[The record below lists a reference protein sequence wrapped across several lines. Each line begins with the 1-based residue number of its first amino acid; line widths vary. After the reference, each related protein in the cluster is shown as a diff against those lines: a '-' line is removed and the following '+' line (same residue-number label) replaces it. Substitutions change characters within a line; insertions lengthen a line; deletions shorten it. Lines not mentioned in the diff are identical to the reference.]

1 LPTDEYNTTA
11 VNWRCDVK
19 AKPGIDRA
27 GAETL
32 FRASE
37 ILEDHND
44 VRGAFRCVAIAAASS
59 HGFSQI
65 KLGYMYALG
74 IGTKK
79 DLKRAA
85 HWYRLA
91 YRNGHPIAAFNLAM
105 DRKDQGDRKSAI
117 VWFRKAVAQNY
128 GDAFVA
134 LAKLYTERNATRRQA
149 LALLKRA
156 LRLSMED
163 ISDDSREEAQALLRN
178 MSKEK

>member
-1 LPTDEYNTTA
+1 M
-11 VNWRCDVK
+11 K
-19 AKPGIDRA
+19 AMLGIDRA
-27 GAETL
+27 DAETL

-44 VRGAFRCVAIAAASS
+44 ARSAFRCVAIAAGSN
-59 HGFSQI
+59 HGFSQV

-85 HWYRLA
+85 YWYRMA

-105 DRKDQGDRKSAI
+105 DRKDQGDRRSAI
-117 VWFRKAVAQNY
+117 AWFRKAVAQNY

-134 LAKLYTERNATRRQA
+134 LGKLYTERNATRRQGVDF
-149 LALLKRA
+149 LKRA
-156 LRLSMED
+156 LRLSRED
-163 ISDDSREEAQALLRN
+163 ISDDSRKEVQALLRS
-178 MSKEK
+178 MSEEK